1 MVNIASPP
9 KKTPT
14 NVSIRSDLVQR
25 ARELKLNLSQL
36 FERALEAALQ
46 ERERAEWRERNAEAI
61 DAYNDRVAE
70 KGVFSDEWRRF

>member
-1 MVNIASPP
+1 MPNVASRP

-70 KGVFSDEWRRF
+70 QGVFSDEWRRF